1 MSNKAANGFT
11 LLEVMV
17 ALAVFSLAA
26 LALLRL
32 QGASMAT
39 ISRLDEKLGAAIVV
53 QNLAIEAGLAMP
65 APAFGA
71 SAGIVQD
78 GGRPF
83 GWQQQ
88 VKRTPDPLM
97 QRIEIAVTGPD
108 GSVLARQT
116 VVRPAQ

>member
-1 MSNKAANGFT
+1 MSNKPANGFT

-32 QGASMAT
+32 QGASLAT
-39 ISRLDEKLGAAIVV
+39 TARLDEKLGAAIVV
-53 QNLAIEAGLAMP
+53 ANLAIEARLALP

-71 SAGIVQD
+71 TAGSVQEGD
-78 GGRPF
+78 RPWS
-83 GWQQQ
+83 WQQQ
-88 VKRTPDPLM
+88 VLRTPDPSL
-97 QRIEIAVTGPD
+97 QRIEIAVSGAD